1 MKTAFARPSLL
12 ALLAASALVSACAST
27 PKYQPAGPTN
37 PLALTPTEQYSAT
50 LVEGVDEILL
60 ASTGGLSPN
69 QADALGALVMRWR
82 EDGGEGPIVVASAPG
97 GPAGDTAKAAAQ
109 AIVGYGV
116 PPGAVQVAE
125 VAPQGPALE
134 PVRVAFARLEVVT
147 PDCSTRWGEPTRTRD
162 NTVTTGFGCAITSNM
177 AAQLANPRDLLHARA
192 GGATDGDRRADVLA
206 RYRKGQPTETQRSSS
221 ERGVVSNA
229 IQ

>member
-1 MKTAFARPSLL
+1 MITRYGRSSLL
-12 ALLAASALVSACAST
+12 ALLAASALTSACAST
-27 PKYQPAGPTN
+27 PEEPAFGPTN
-37 PLALTPTEQYSAT
+37 PLAVTPTEQYSAT
-50 LVEGVDEILL
+50 LVDGADEILL

-82 EDGGEGPIVVASAPG
+82 EDGEAGPIVVAAAPG
-97 GPAGDTAKAAAQ
+97 AAAGTAKAAAD
-109 AIVGYGV
+109 ALVGYGV
-116 PPGAVQVAE
+116 PSSAIRLDE
-125 VAPQGPALE
+125 VPPQGPAVE
-134 PVRVAFARLEVVT
+134 PVRVGFARLEAVV

-177 AAQLANPRDLLHARA
+177 AAQLANPRDLLQARA
-192 GGATDGDRRADVLA
+192 GTAADGDRRADVLGK
-206 RYRKGQPTETQRSSS
+206 YRKGQPTETQRSQG